1 MCQAS
6 ECRRTASSV
15 LKRKVTTQF
24 MTPPPDIY
32 LASASPRRR
41 ELLEQIGIR
50 FEALAVTVEECR
62 APDETPVAYVQR
74 VALAKA
80 QAGWAVLGARVPRP
94 VLGADT
100 EVVID
105 GEVLGKPQDRAHG
118 LAMLARLSGRTHEV
132 LSAIAVVVGARVLTR
147 LSRSAVSFRTMTAE
161 QCAAYWATGEPLG
174 KAGGYAIQGRGAL
187 FITAL
192 HGSYSGVM
200 GLPLCETGELLRE
213 SGIDLP
219 GGISE

>member
-1 MCQAS
+1 
-6 ECRRTASSV
+6 
-15 LKRKVTTQF
+15 
-24 MTPPPDIY
+24 MTHIPEIY
-32 LASASPRRR
+32 LASTSPRRR
-41 ELLEQIGIR
+41 ELLAQIGIR
-50 FEALAVTVEECR
+50 FETLAVTVEEVR
-62 APDETPVAYVQR
+62 AVDETPVAYVQR

-80 QAGWAVLGARVPRP
+80 QAGWAALGARVPRP

-105 GEVLGKPQDRAHG
+105 GEVLGKPQDREHG
-118 LAMLARLSGRTHEV
+118 LAMLMRLSGRAHEV

-147 LSRSAVSFRTMTAE
+147 LSRSTVSFRVMTAQ
-161 QCAAYWATGEPLG
+161 QCAEYWATGEPLG

-187 FITAL
+187 LVADL

-213 SGIDLP
+213 LGIELM
-219 GGISE
+219 GGVG

>member
-1 MCQAS
+1 MPP
-6 ECRRTASSV
+6 
-15 LKRKVTTQF
+15 L
-24 MTPPPDIY
+24 TPAIY
-32 LASASPRRR
+32 LASTSPRRR
-41 ELLEQIGIR
+41 ELLQQIGIR
-50 FEALAVTVEECR
+50 FETLAVTVEECR
-62 APDETPVAYVQR
+62 APDETPVDYVQR

-80 QAGWAVLGARVPRP
+80 QAGWAVLGARAVRP

-105 GEVLGKPQDRAHG
+105 GEVLGKPQDREHG

-132 LSAIAVVVGARVLTR
+132 LSAVAVVAGPRVLTR
-147 LSRSAVSFRTMTAE
+147 LSRSTVSFRVMTVAE
-161 QCAAYWATGEPLG
+161 CAAYWATGEPLG

-187 FITAL
+187 FVAEL

-213 SGIDLP
+213 LGVEPMGGID
-219 GGISE
+219 

>member
-1 MCQAS
+1 MCLAA
-6 ECRRTASSV
+6 RTGAYRSQC
-15 LKRKVTTQF
+15 KVTVEF
-24 MTPPPDIY
+24 MTPPPDLY

-41 ELLEQIGIR
+41 ELLAQIGIQ
-50 FEALAVTVEECR
+50 FETLAVTVEEWR
-62 APDETPVAYVQR
+62 AANETPLAYVQR

-80 QAGWAVLGARVPRP
+80 QAGWAELGARVPRP

-100 EVVID
+100 EVVLD
-105 GEVLGKPQDRAHG
+105 GEVLGKPQDRDHG

-132 LSAIAVVVGARVLTR
+132 LSAVAIVTGERVLTR
-147 LSRSAVSFRTMTAE
+147 LSRSSVSFRVMTAA

-187 FITAL
+187 FVTDL

-213 SGIDLP
+213 LGIELL
-219 GGISE
+219 GAIR

>member
-1 MCQAS
+1 
-6 ECRRTASSV
+6 
-15 LKRKVTTQF
+15 

-41 ELLEQIGIR
+41 ELLAQIGIG
-50 FEALAVTVEECR
+50 FETLAVTVEEVR
-62 APDETPVAYVQR
+62 AAAETPVDYVQR
-74 VALAKA
+74 VALDKA
-80 QAGWAVLGARVPRP
+80 RAGWALLGTRAPRP

-105 GEVLGKPQDRAHG
+105 GEVLGKPRDREHG

-132 LSAIAVVVGARVLTR
+132 LSAVAVVAGSRVLTR
-147 LSRSAVSFRTMTAE
+147 LSRSTVRFRALSAPE
-161 QCAAYWATGEPLG
+161 CAAYWASGEPLG

-187 FITAL
+187 LIAEL

-213 SGIDLP
+213 LGVEAGGSG
-219 GGISE
+219 GA

>member
-1 MCQAS
+1 M
-6 ECRRTASSV
+6 TAV
-15 LKRKVTTQF
+15 
-24 MTPPPDIY
+24 PDLY
-32 LASASPRRR
+32 LASVSPRRR
-41 ELLEQIGIR
+41 ELLAQIGVV
-50 FEALAVTVEECR
+50 FETLAVAVEECR
-62 APDETPVAYVQR
+62 AVDETPETYVQR

-80 QAGWAVLGARVPRP
+80 QAGQALLGTRVPRP

-132 LSAIAVVVGARVLTR
+132 LSAVAVLAGTR
-147 LSRSAVSFRTMTAE
+147 IVTALSRSAVTFRAMSAAE
-161 QCAAYWATGEPLG
+161 CAAYWATGEPLG

-187 FITAL
+187 LVSAL
-192 HGSYSGVM
+192 RGSYSGVM

-213 SGIDLP
+213 LGIEPLE
-219 GGISE
+219 IKR